1 MMNSLKRFLRDER
14 GEVAIAAA
22 LLSGLYAAAVITWM
36 DAMSA
41 SLDNIYDATGS
52 AIGVAVG
59 DG

>member
-1 MMNSLKRFLRDER
+1 MMNSLTRLWRDEA
-14 GEVAIAAA
+14 GEAAIAAA

-41 SLDNIYDATGS
+41 SLDGIFDGTG
-52 AIGVAVG
+52 IGIGIG

>member
-1 MMNSLKRFLRDER
+1 MMNSLKRFLHDES

-41 SLDNIYDATGS
+41 SLDNIYDSTGS
-52 AIGVAVG
+52 GIGVAVG